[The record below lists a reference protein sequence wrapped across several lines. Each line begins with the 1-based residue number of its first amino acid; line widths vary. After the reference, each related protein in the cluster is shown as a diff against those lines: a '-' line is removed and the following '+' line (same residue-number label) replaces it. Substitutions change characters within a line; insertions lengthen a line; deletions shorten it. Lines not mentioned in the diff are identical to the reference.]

1 MTSGK
6 AAQYHASK
14 WGVNGFLGSI
24 YEGMILFFSR

>member
-1 MTSGK
+1 MTNGQ

-24 YEGMILFFSR
+24 YEGKT